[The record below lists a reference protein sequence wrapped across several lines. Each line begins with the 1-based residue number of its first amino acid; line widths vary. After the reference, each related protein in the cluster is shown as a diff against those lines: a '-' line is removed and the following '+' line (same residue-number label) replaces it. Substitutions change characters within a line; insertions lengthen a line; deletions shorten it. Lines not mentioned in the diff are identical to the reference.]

1 MKVCGSFKPP
11 FQREIFPVSLFN
23 AFEGQGDLC
32 SRARVFFTRFDAVFK
47 FRGYFTLAAEWV
59 QTTKWR
65 L

>member
-47 FRGYFTLAAEWV
+47 FL
-59 QTTKWR
+59 
-65 L
+65 